1 MRQNG
6 MITDIRRFGIDYENL
21 IEMPDTEWLLRLGD
35 LIPISHE
42 QYWPLKLAHNFF
54 YYINEI

>member
-1 MRQNG
+1 

-21 IEMPDTEWLLRLGD
+21 IEMPVTEWLLRLGD

-42 QYWPLKLAHNFF
+42 QY
-54 YYINEI
+54 